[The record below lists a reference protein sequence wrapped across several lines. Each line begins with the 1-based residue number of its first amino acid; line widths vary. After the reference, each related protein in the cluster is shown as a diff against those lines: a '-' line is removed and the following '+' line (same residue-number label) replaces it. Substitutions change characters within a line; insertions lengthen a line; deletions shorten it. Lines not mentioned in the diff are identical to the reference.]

1 MLDLIQSDANL
12 FGEIVATALFAAIFA
27 LALAGMRRGW
37 RRRSGEA
44 AARYGAVARTQ
55 APVRE
60 PDGRALCTG
69 TTVAGS
75 RLERVALP
83 ELFGR
88 WRCEW
93 WAEPAGLVFRKADGT
108 VLGLGPVAATARTG
122 AHAGRAVGRGRIALV
137 RWTLNGIEIDTGL
150 QFDSADEAAAFTA
163 RLGGDMATA
172 EGGHA

>member
-12 FGEIVATALFAAIFA
+12 FGEIVATALFAAIFF
-27 LALAGMRRGW
+27 LAIAGMRRGW
-37 RRRSGEA
+37 RRRRGDA
-44 AARYGAVARTQ
+44 AARYGAVPRTG

-88 WRCEW
+88 WRCDW
-93 WAEPAGLVFRKADGT
+93 WVEPGGLVLRKADGT
-108 VLGLGPVAATARTG
+108 LLDLGPVAATARTG

-150 QFDSADEAAAFTA
+150 QFDSADEAEAFTA